1 MNKAKAGIL
10 GLIMVLSMIFIE
22 GAVSAGNNVFVARA
36 QTVAVTRKRKGGI
49 VRRTYRGGRYVVRR
63 TWDGTKYVSK
73 RVWVGTKWTGK
84 KTWKTGR
91 KVVSRTKKVIY

>member
-22 GAVSAGNNVFVARA
+22 GAVSSGNNAFVARA

-49 VRRTYRGGRYVVRR
+49 ARRTYRGGKYVVRR

-73 RVWVGTKWTGK
+73 RVWVGTKWTGRT
-84 KTWKTGR
+84 TWKGGR
-91 KVVSRTKKVIY
+91 KVVSHTKKVIY